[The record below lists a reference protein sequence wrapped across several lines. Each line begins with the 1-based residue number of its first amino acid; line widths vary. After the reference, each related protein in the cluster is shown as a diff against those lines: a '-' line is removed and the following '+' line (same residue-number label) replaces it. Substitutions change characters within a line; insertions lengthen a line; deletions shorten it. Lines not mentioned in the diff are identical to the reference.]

1 MLSPL
6 QVCSRC
12 VRCKS
17 CGATTPGSDPKAQW
31 MHGFSHCQE
40 CGKLFE
46 KGNYCP
52 VCKKCYEDDDFES
65 KMVQCADCNR
75 WVHAKCEN
83 LSDDQYRILTELPD
97 SVPYRCP
104 PCAKNKPTPWKGE
117 VDEEL
122 QAGFMN
128 VLNALY
134 SCKNAGHLI
143 WPNRRFKYMR
153 KVHNGDSSRSSNGPE
168 SRESSSSPALSEASS
183 LERETPTPDRGLEA
197 GGDGQDD
204 VEETYSFRRGRTV
217 RRVLRRRRQQRNAG
231 NADGAGKGDED
242 GGMRSKDSGR
252 EDVDVEEVGRTLRD
266 GDGSRSDNA
275 ESDVVMVDGDDDAR
289 SSGSIH
295 PVFDRDAERT
305 DGDVQKTS
313 STEPFVADTDKTE
326 LNVSDDDRVI
336 AVDDEEDDA
345 LRTKKEEQKP
355 EDGPISFSTTA
366 QGDVASSVES
376 IPIDTSQENISSE
389 SHVPKDDNN
398 AERTSHRVSM
408 SSEDIAMTSADD
420 LEPPVVESSP
430 TPVVEDQK
438 HESQMVVES
447 KDRTEV
453 VSSEPKCTNNS
464 SLADSQGVDHQ
475 DGSGGS
481 LGDSKMD
488 TSNLASD
495 GETSAAEEVDI
506 DIESTDVKGKRMEVD
521 DVDDSGR
528 RSSVEERTSRDTNT
542 PLPED
547 ASGSLVDTATVAP
560 DDAAS
565 PKLEKEEAETVSE
578 SETKVSI
585 VSPEAV
591 PDVDPNIPDAVL
603 EVTTSTQP
611 EQDASKTPAKVVTI
625 EIGKKEEEEK
635 KEEEIKPT
643 SFQFV
648 KAKMMAGYYKSVEK
662 FTKDCVTIFQASF
675 NQETSLIPGL
685 SKSNVIAKGA
695 FFKIMIQ
702 MFPWFNIE
710 DTRLWNGEE
719 RFEEN
724 GVLQVAV
731 EPPHKDHEYAQWRYR
746 ALMPA
751 ITAQPSPF
759 KKLPTPRRRHS
770 IIGGNRCSED
780 DSHLTALDDVS
791 DPRRC
796 CLCGVMGD
804 DDPNNAGRLLYCG
817 QDEWIHIN
825 CALWSAEVFEEV
837 DGSLINVHAA
847 ISRGRMMRCEVCN
860 NLGATV
866 GCCSRGCPANFHF
879 MCARSRN
886 AMFQEDKKVYCFQH
900 TDKVDK
906 AIMGSDLFGV
916 LRRVCVSLDNMKP
929 NRTFSQG
936 LEAKNINVMIGSW
949 SLESLGHLGFLSDTE
964 NGIFPLDFACSRV
977 YWSTVDP
984 CRRCIYTMRIIE
996 VNPLTSPTLPQEI
1009 NHTTEHSPGSYPFS
1023 RKPTVQDDDDT
1034 DILADAL
1041 MEATKESNEAAMAL
1055 DQVAALLA
1063 GSQTVSEIQN
1073 AADILAA
1080 TSSLFEM
1087 DDGVLDSLN
1096 LDANLNPCL
1105 DGDGIMDMM
1114 ADLDNL
1120 DGLNSDA
1127 ALGDFSESGE
1137 KFLQSDKPVSLP
1149 SANPT
1154 NLDTDDI
1161 VSAVS
1166 KEVQEETSTPQTD
1179 SAVTL
1184 FMDDSVKE
1192 MEEKP
1197 NSPAGMM
1204 ETEEK
1209 HAKVAVND
1217 EAEIETD
1224 IAECS
1229 SNIRPDSPL
1238 TSPKKGPYVKLVDIK
1253 DKQLASVVT
1262 SDSAEASDVA
1272 DASDTSMPLHDDPEV
1287 TQPDSPLISPKK
1299 VPMLKLVKLALDQ
1312 HEKSYPESEDD
1323 SSEAASDTHRNTTPH
1338 SGCREFLDNPQTS
1351 CMLSTNVSPLPN
1363 QPDIESAMSQPLS
1376 LPSVS
1381 ISPSEKESSPRLPS
1395 KDKSSE
1401 VTDSELSARSR
1412 EEKGTDLASRDFEV
1426 TKGLTAEIKEA
1437 ETVGADGP
1445 IEQIEQNSSTERL
1458 RMETDSTPIIVPESP
1473 NEKPCEVTPSKM
1485 SVGAN
1490 AETREV
1496 TPSNEQITLEPEIQ
1510 NDLCLNNEAAE
1521 LIEGK
1526 SSDTAAPG
1534 YPEEQEHLGMEIA
1547 PQGQI
1552 KSDEEVGNVVTS
1564 FEVDIVAPPEGK
1576 TREDDTL
1583 VISDCSAAT
1592 TLAEPEEPRDGGTGC
1607 LDGAEDQADGHG
1619 LQVDFPSESH
1629 DAIVGTEE
1637 TSMMKIPTCTGDAAQ
1652 SVSMASYQNTKT
1664 AESFEEPN
1672 VQQFKP
1678 QFPLHESQCPPIDEQ
1693 HQVQSPIR
1701 GEDDDNSNEEANV
1714 GKVSEEE
1721 QQRCIVIHSV
1731 DDSPTSSPGELGTSD
1746 SLSGTLSN
1754 RAENLTHSPNEST
1767 AVQDLPTQS
1776 PVDLD
1781 IDVMAVS
1788 TDSLSST
1795 DVPKQFKSLG
1805 SQDASQP
1812 SSPDIP
1818 GSDQEENTT
1827 KESLTD
1833 STSNVVTVLD
1843 DESLSNPDD
1852 ICHEI
1857 QDVSSDDEVET
1868 VQLLGKRDPD
1878 VVAILDTKDDKSA
1891 LPLDVPAD
1899 TPQDSPEDMEKEPQI
1914 DKSATDVTI
1923 LSTVENDSNII
1934 EISEPCSETAS
1945 VGSLKSCLTSTV
1957 SEENHLPEA
1966 PAEQNNEVP
1975 GKRPSINKESTN
1987 EPIATGCAAERSFD
2001 GDISTAAPDHVE
2013 HGARYLE
2020 DSTPDKTGG
2029 PHDAGD
2035 WSVTPVDAQLESSAP
2050 FPEIKEINIVNE
2062 ERSVLEKQEQ
2072 KRNYDV
2078 EDEVEAKEVSPEFE
2092 RLTEELR
2099 VQGVGEEDILSIVV
2113 SQKHQSPQEVSENAN
2128 PVIFAKDAPPRRLSS
2143 DPEHE
2148 SIFKALAT
2156 SLSSSVTRKNNN
2168 NRESLRRQEREPI
2181 LSAFAS
2187 DLNSRHHKHTL
2198 EDEEEPEKVEKI
2210 GSPTTSRN
2218 IFKKLD
2224 NPKFA
2229 NAFKAFMETKQDSA
2243 RNVVDELIDG
2253 DLVREEKNAGD
2264 IKRRKSS
2271 RLSSADSTSADKFHS
2286 VLQNG
2291 DDSHIASSFTNSDQ
2305 TKRKT
2310 RHSSSDVLES
2320 DDSSSKLDVLDV
2332 GHRGRKKYPMRTTSS
2347 RLLRIADSGDPDNQ
2361 VFSGEE
2367 DVERSDACHDQQTPE
2382 GQEDDITS
2390 LTRKSSDTSHDGRR
2404 RLSSDDSLKSPRSFS
2419 RKKSHHASQQ
2429 DEFDGDQEEKENE
2442 AVKGRRGRPRK
2453 SLDIIWSPEKE
2464 CGTLN
2469 HIEAE
2474 ELEGRPMRTRG
2485 LSRKSSSRMK
2495 EIIAAELED
2504 EDDGD
2509 TEEIVQKKGRGRGR
2523 GRPRKYPVA
2532 DQIQVGHISAREG
2545 EKPRGRGRPRKYPS
2559 VNEVSR
2565 DQIEA
2570 RKRGRDGACADFEV
2584 LEKGQQEEEGMPKR
2598 KRGRPRLSD
2607 KQPEKDQF
2615 VDSENE
2621 NAGDDSKKRMRGEL
2635 TSTSDEEHHG
2645 PEQDQPRL
2653 RTRSSAK
2660 RLKPG
2665 EEPVEDGEE
2674 TLDSKPSVSSRS
2686 EERQVHPRKQSVVA
2700 RSFPGEDAQSGTQS
2714 PSKKGLL
2721 ADSRDSSKQTNMLPN
2736 NEVVMH
2742 GEAAITP
2749 KLNQMKQV
2757 QETPDTSSETPMAES
2772 SSSEKQVR
2780 VTVKIDPV
2788 TGAISEAFTYTDDE
2802 SMEVDMGLND
2812 DPPPPQALS
2821 VEANPT
2827 QPALPSQTPWNILGK
2842 STQGVSDLNSSNQL
2856 KGRNIYHVQSNIGSK
2871 KVIIGKDV
2879 TTNQVIYS
2887 NGPTSVRNPTGGPR
2901 IRGPSMIRYPGLL
2914 PNNTRQARTRGPFSR
2929 NSSVVW
2935 QGNTAALKPGVNA
2948 KILKT
2953 PVATQQAITSIQGTI
2968 PQKMQVGV
2976 SSVAAQSIALTG
2988 QPISNLLPNTVPGIL
3003 SSQGMSSAMN
3013 LPQGFQSL
3021 PQAALVATSIVTT
3034 VGSPDVLSVVT
3045 TTANT
3050 NTLTSSA
3057 QEQYLSILQRSYQV
3071 SQIQQVNALAGIMP
3085 QTYPQPGL
3093 LQNFGVPQ
3101 IGVASPEVA
3110 PFINQT
3116 YPTLMAS
3123 STLQTLQTLIQQA
3136 GVQSSMGQVTPGVQP
3151 LTPSPTPVIPVNP
3164 LLPTTPM
3171 DTSLSGFIS
3180 SLSPPFQQQP
3190 GIVPLTSYTDAMS
3203 PFHREHMYARQKSG
3217 GSNKRRKS
3225 PHQVKVWFDSYGSL
3239 KNEDD
3244 ENQEETSNKVPSPSP
3259 VKTPVVRMK
3268 NPSNVPRARVKNP
3281 TFGMEET
3288 RSNKSLIKVSKKK
3301 SKGSD
3306 GSSSW
3311 NPNTSYD
3318 PFAGLSTDDAFF
3330 AAMPNLGQSDHHD
3343 DSPSLLLT
3351 LMEQE
3356 KKRGPSTTPRRPSN
3370 RPHLMFEIR
3379 SDDGFET
3386 RAETVEEAWGRVV
3399 ERAGELR
3406 TNTRRKHLSFD
3417 GVKGLKMLGI
3427 NHEAI
3432 IFLMEQLY
3440 GAGNC
3445 QKYKFKFH
3453 KHEETA
3459 EDDEPPVNP
3468 HGCARAEVSK
3478 RTSTFDIFNFLA
3490 SHHRNRPIFNEF
3502 EQQDETSDIQHKS
3515 SRRATSLQDLPMAMR
3530 FRHLKQTAKEAVG
3543 VYRSG
3548 IHGRGLFC
3556 RRLIEAG
3563 EMVIEYSGIVIR
3575 SILTDK
3581 REKYYESKGIGCYM
3595 FRIDDFDVVDATTSG
3610 NAARFI
3616 NHSCDSNCFSRV
3628 IEVGGQKHI
3637 IIFASRRIAKGE
3649 ELTYDYKFPIED
3661 VKIPCNCGSRKCRK
3675 YLN

>member
-1 MLSPL
+1 MLS
-6 QVCSRC
+6 V
-12 VRCKS
+12 
-17 CGATTPGSDPKAQW
+17 
-31 MHGFSHCQE
+31 H
-40 CGKLFE
+40 LF
-46 KGNYCP
+46 YL
-52 VCKKCYEDDDFES
+52 
-65 KMVQCADCNR
+65 NR
-75 WVHAKCEN
+75 
-83 LSDDQYRILTELPD
+83 
-97 SVPYRCP
+97 
-104 PCAKNKPTPWKGE
+104 
-117 VDEEL
+117 
-122 QAGFMN
+122 
-128 VLNALY
+128 
-134 SCKNAGHLI
+134 
-143 WPNRRFKYMR
+143 
-153 KVHNGDSSRSSNGPE
+153 
-168 SRESSSSPALSEASS
+168 
-183 LERETPTPDRGLEA
+183 
-197 GGDGQDD
+197 
-204 VEETYSFRRGRTV
+204 
-217 RRVLRRRRQQRNAG
+217 
-231 NADGAGKGDED
+231 
-242 GGMRSKDSGR
+242 
-252 EDVDVEEVGRTLRD
+252 
-266 GDGSRSDNA
+266 
-275 ESDVVMVDGDDDAR
+275 
-289 SSGSIH
+289 
-295 PVFDRDAERT
+295 
-305 DGDVQKTS
+305 
-313 STEPFVADTDKTE
+313 
-326 LNVSDDDRVI
+326 
-336 AVDDEEDDA
+336 
-345 LRTKKEEQKP
+345 
-355 EDGPISFSTTA
+355 
-366 QGDVASSVES
+366 
-376 IPIDTSQENISSE
+376 
-389 SHVPKDDNN
+389 
-398 AERTSHRVSM
+398 
-408 SSEDIAMTSADD
+408 
-420 LEPPVVESSP
+420 
-430 TPVVEDQK
+430 
-438 HESQMVVES
+438 
-447 KDRTEV
+447 
-453 VSSEPKCTNNS
+453 
-464 SLADSQGVDHQ
+464 
-475 DGSGGS
+475 
-481 LGDSKMD
+481 
-488 TSNLASD
+488 
-495 GETSAAEEVDI
+495 
-506 DIESTDVKGKRMEVD
+506 
-521 DVDDSGR
+521 
-528 RSSVEERTSRDTNT
+528 
-542 PLPED
+542 
-547 ASGSLVDTATVAP
+547 
-560 DDAAS
+560 
-565 PKLEKEEAETVSE
+565 
-578 SETKVSI
+578 
-585 VSPEAV
+585 
-591 PDVDPNIPDAVL
+591 
-603 EVTTSTQP
+603 
-611 EQDASKTPAKVVTI
+611 
-625 EIGKKEEEEK
+625 
-635 KEEEIKPT
+635 
-643 SFQFV
+643 
-648 KAKMMAGYYKSVEK
+648 
-662 FTKDCVTIFQASF
+662 
-675 NQETSLIPGL
+675 
-685 SKSNVIAKGA
+685 
-695 FFKIMIQ
+695 
-702 MFPWFNIE
+702 
-710 DTRLWNGEE
+710 
-719 RFEEN
+719 
-724 GVLQVAV
+724 
-731 EPPHKDHEYAQWRYR
+731 
-746 ALMPA
+746 
-751 ITAQPSPF
+751 
-759 KKLPTPRRRHS
+759 
-770 IIGGNRCSED
+770 
-780 DSHLTALDDVS
+780 
-791 DPRRC
+791 
-796 CLCGVMGD
+796 
-804 DDPNNAGRLLYCG
+804 
-817 QDEWIHIN
+817 
-825 CALWSAEVFEEV
+825 
-837 DGSLINVHAA
+837 
-847 ISRGRMMRCEVCN
+847 
-860 NLGATV
+860 
-866 GCCSRGCPANFHF
+866 
-879 MCARSRN
+879 
-886 AMFQEDKKVYCFQH
+886 
-900 TDKVDK
+900 
-906 AIMGSDLFGV
+906 
-916 LRRVCVSLDNMKP
+916 
-929 NRTFSQG
+929 
-936 LEAKNINVMIGSW
+936 
-949 SLESLGHLGFLSDTE
+949 
-964 NGIFPLDFACSRV
+964 CSRV

-1034 DILADAL
+1034 DILTDAL

-1120 DGLNSDA
+1120 DGLNSDG

-1149 SANPT
+1149 SADPT
-1154 NLDTDDI
+1154 NLDMDDI

-1166 KEVQEETSTPQTD
+1166 KEEQEETSTPQTD

-1184 FMDDSVKE
+1184 LMDDSVKE
-1192 MEEKP
+1192 REEKP
-1197 NSPAGMM
+1197 DSPAGMM

-1209 HAKVAVND
+1209 HEKVAVND

-1224 IAECS
+1224 IAECT

-1262 SDSAEASDVA
+1262 SDSAEASETAV
-1272 DASDTSMPLHDDPEV
+1272 ASDTSMPLDDDPEV

-1312 HEKSYPESEDD
+1312 HEKSYPESEDE
-1323 SSEAASDTHRNTTPH
+1323 SSDATSETHRNTTPR
-1338 SGCREFLDNPQTS
+1338 SGFRESLDNPQTS

-1363 QPDIESAMSQPLS
+1363 QPDIESATSQPLS

-1381 ISPSEKESSPRLPS
+1381 LSPSEKESCPRLPS
-1395 KDKSSE
+1395 KDESSE
-1401 VTDSELSARSR
+1401 VTATCEADDDSELSTKSR
-1412 EEKGTDLASRDFEV
+1412 EEKSTDLASRDFEV
-1426 TKGLTAEIKEA
+1426 TKDLTAEIKEA

-1445 IEQIEQNSSTERL
+1445 IEQIEQNSSTEQVRI
-1458 RMETDSTPIIVPESP
+1458 ETDSPPSIVPESL
-1473 NEKPCEVTPSKM
+1473 NEPPCEETSSKM
-1485 SVGAN
+1485 SDSAN
-1490 AETREV
+1490 TETREV
-1496 TPSNEQITLEPEIQ
+1496 APSNEQITAEPEIQ
-1510 NDLCLNNEAAE
+1510 NDLCLKNESVE
-1521 LIEGK
+1521 LIKGK
-1526 SSDTAAPG
+1526 SSNTASPG
-1534 YPEEQEHLGMEIA
+1534 SLEEQEHVGMEIA

-1583 VISDCSAAT
+1583 VLPDCSAAT
-1592 TLAEPEEPRDGGTGC
+1592 TLAEPEESRDGGKGC
-1607 LDGAEDQADGHG
+1607 LDVAEDQADGHG
-1619 LQVDFPSESH
+1619 LQDDFPSESH
-1629 DAIVGTEE
+1629 DAVVGTEE
-1637 TSMMKIPTCTGDAAQ
+1637 TSMMEIPTGDAAQ
-1652 SVSMASYQNTKT
+1652 SVSMASYPNTKT

-1693 HQVQSPIR
+1693 HQAQSPIR
-1701 GEDDDNSNEEANV
+1701 VEDDDNSNEEANV

-1746 SLSGTLSN
+1746 SLSGTLSS

-1795 DVPKQFKSLG
+1795 DVTKQFKSLG

-1812 SSPDIP
+1812 SSPDTP

-1827 KESLTD
+1827 KETLTD
-1833 STSNVVTVLD
+1833 STSNVVTVVLD

-1852 ICHEI
+1852 FCHEI
-1857 QDVSSDDEVET
+1857 QDVSSNDDVET
-1868 VQLLGKRDPD
+1868 VQLLGKRDPNVARLEGPD
-1878 VVAILDTKDDKSA
+1878 FGSSQSSPHTLQEDTLVGSPGQFSLVPETSAILDTKDDKSA

-1899 TPQDSPEDMEKEPQI
+1899 TPQDSPEDMENEPQI
-1914 DKSATDVTI
+1914 EKSATDVTI
-1923 LSTVENDSNII
+1923 LSTVENDSKII

-1957 SEENHLPEA
+1957 NEENHLPEA
-1966 PAEQNNEVP
+1966 PVEQNNEVP
-1975 GKRPSINKESTN
+1975 GKRPSINKESTSV
-1987 EPIATGCAAERSFD
+1987 PIATGCAAERSFD

-2013 HGARYLE
+2013 HGARYVE

-2029 PHDAGD
+2029 PQDGGD

-2050 FPEIKEINIVNE
+2050 FPETKEPIIGNE
-2062 ERSVLEKQEQ
+2062 ELT
-2072 KRNYDV
+2072 RNYDV
-2078 EDEVEAKEVSPEFE
+2078 EDKVEAKEVSPEFE

-2099 VQGVGEEDILSIVV
+2099 VQGVGEEDIMSIVV
-2113 SQKHQSPQEVSENAN
+2113 SQTHQSPPEVPEDAK
-2128 PVIFAKDAPPRRLSS
+2128 PVMFAEDAPPRRLSS

-2156 SLSSSVTRKNNN
+2156 SLSSSVGRKNNN

-2187 DLNSRHHKHTL
+2187 DLNSRHHKHTQ
-2198 EDEEEPEKVEKI
+2198 EEEEEEPEKVEKI
-2210 GSPTTSRN
+2210 VSPTTSRN

-2229 NAFKAFMETKQDSA
+2229 NAFKAFMETKQEA
-2243 RNVVDELIDG
+2243 RNVVDELINE
-2253 DLVREEKNAGD
+2253 DLVREVKNTED
-2264 IKRRKSS
+2264 MKRRKSS
-2271 RLSSADSTSADKFHS
+2271 RLSSADSSSADKFHS

-2291 DDSHIASSFTNSDQ
+2291 DDSHIASSFKNSDQ

-2361 VFSGEE
+2361 VFSAEE
-2367 DVERSDACHDQQTPE
+2367 DADRSDACHDEQTPE

-2390 LTRKSSDTSHDGRR
+2390 LTWKSSDTSHDGRR
-2404 RLSSDDSLKSPRSFS
+2404 RLSSEDSLKSPRSFS
-2419 RKKSHHASQQ
+2419 RKKSHHASQH

-2523 GRPRKYPVA
+2523 PRKYPVA

-2559 VNEVSR
+2559 VNEEQSLSR

-2570 RKRGRDGACADFEV
+2570 RKRGRDSACADFEV
-2584 LEKGQQEEEGMPKR
+2584 LEKGKQEEEGMPKR

-2621 NAGDDSKKRMRGEL
+2621 NAGDDSKKRTRGEL

-2674 TLDSKPSVSSRS
+2674 TLDSKPNVSSRS

-2714 PSKKGLL
+2714 PSKKGPL

-2736 NEVVMH
+2736 NGVVMH

-2749 KLNQMKQV
+2749 KLNQLKQV

-2788 TGAISEAFTYTDDE
+2788 TGAISEAFTYTEDE

-2827 QPALPSQTPWNILGK
+2827 RPAMPSQTPWDILSK
-2842 STQGVSDLNSSNQL
+2842 STQGTSNLNSSSQL

-2887 NGPTSVRNPTGGPR
+2887 NGPTNVRNPTGGPR

-2976 SSVAAQSIALTG
+2976 AGQSSSLTG
-2988 QPISNLLPNTVPGIL
+2988 QSICNLLPNTVPGIL
-3003 SSQGMSSAMN
+3003 SSQGMSSAIN
-3013 LPQGFQSL
+3013 LPQGFQPL

-3110 PFINQT
+3110 PYINQT

-3136 GVQSSMGQVTPGVQP
+3136 GVQSSIGQMTPGVQP

-3217 GSNKRRKS
+3217 GSSKRRKS

-3244 ENQEETSNKVPSPSP
+3244 ENQEETSNKVPSPPS

-3268 NPSNVPRARVKNP
+3268 NPSNMPRARVKNP

-3301 SKGSD
+3301 AKGSD
-3306 GSSSW
+3306 ASSSW
-3311 NPNTSYD
+3311 NPNASFD
-3318 PFAGLSTDDAFF
+3318 PFAG
-3330 AAMPNLGQSDHHD
+3330 
-3343 DSPSLLLT
+3343 
-3351 LMEQE
+3351 E
-3356 KKRGPSTTPRRPSN
+3356 
-3370 RPHLMFEIR
+3370 
-3379 SDDGFET
+3379 
-3386 RAETVEEAWGRVV
+3386 
-3399 ERAGELR
+3399 
-3406 TNTRRKHLSFD
+3406 
-3417 GVKGLKMLGI
+3417 
-3427 NHEAI
+3427 
-3432 IFLMEQLY
+3432 
-3440 GAGNC
+3440 
-3445 QKYKFKFH
+3445 
-3453 KHEETA
+3453 
-3459 EDDEPPVNP
+3459 
-3468 HGCARAEVSK
+3468 
-3478 RTSTFDIFNFLA
+3478 
-3490 SHHRNRPIFNEF
+3490 
-3502 EQQDETSDIQHKS
+3502 
-3515 SRRATSLQDLPMAMR
+3515 
-3530 FRHLKQTAKEAVG
+3530 
-3543 VYRSG
+3543 
-3548 IHGRGLFC
+3548 
-3556 RRLIEAG
+3556 
-3563 EMVIEYSGIVIR
+3563 
-3575 SILTDK
+3575 
-3581 REKYYESKGIGCYM
+3581 
-3595 FRIDDFDVVDATTSG
+3595 
-3610 NAARFI
+3610 
-3616 NHSCDSNCFSRV
+3616 
-3628 IEVGGQKHI
+3628 
-3637 IIFASRRIAKGE
+3637 
-3649 ELTYDYKFPIED
+3649 
-3661 VKIPCNCGSRKCRK
+3661 
-3675 YLN
+3675 